1 MKKMLWNNGWTFS
14 TDGCQMQAVTL
25 PHDAM
30 QAAGR
35 RPGAPSGCGGA
46 HYLGGRYV
54 YEKVFTLSEWEAQGV
69 VRFQFDGVYRNAK
82 VYINGQEAG
91 GASYGYL
98 PFFAEAT
105 GLVCEGENLIRV
117 EVDNSQ
123 QPNSRWYSGGG
134 IYRSVWMWTG
144 ENAHIEPFGIRVT
157 TLGIDP
163 AMIRVETAHTGD
175 GVAVEVWDGET
186 MVAKA
191 EGDSAEMTIPN
202 AKLWSAETP
211 NLYRCHV
218 RLTQNGAVA
227 DEADQYFGIR
237 TLHYDTTGFYVNGQ
251 RTMLQGGCLHHDN
264 GIIGACSIP
273 EAEERKL
280 RILKN
285 AGFNAIRCAHNPA
298 STDLL
303 EACDRLGVYV
313 MDEMWDMWYQRKTK
327 FDYAI
332 DFPTHW
338 QADVEAVVAR
348 DYSHPSVIL
357 YSIGNEVTE
366 PHEEKGVL
374 LGKDIIHLLHQLDP
388 TRPVTV
394 GLNMALV
401 AMCANGVSLFAGVDE
416 PPKEVEYA
424 INSTMFNEAVSKS
437 EHMFTA
443 AVIPEVDRVSSP
455 MLDAVDIAGYNYGCN
470 RYPLDA
476 QDHPNRVVVGSETFP
491 HHLAKTWKTIENLPY
506 VIGDFMWTA
515 WDYIGECSIGAW
527 AYGEEALAFSK
538 VYPWKLADCG
548 AFDLLGDPTGE
559 ALWAAAVWKGETKLG
574 VRPVPYPTQTLARG
588 TWRGTNAI
596 PSWSWQGC
604 EGMMAEVEVFTPG
617 AEAELYLNGKRVERK
632 ATEDLRAFFTVPYEA
647 GLLETVAYDEAGN
660 IIGRDALVS
669 AGNDLHWQITCES
682 DTLEAGK
689 VAYFAIT
696 LEDEQGNV
704 ESNRDAELTL
714 SVSGGTLLGFGSAK
728 VRTEAEFLTGHYPSY
743 YGRALAAVRVTD
755 AQNFSIRVT
764 AE

>member
-1 MKKMLWNNGWTFS
+1 MKKILWNNGWTF
-14 TDGCQMQAVTL
+14 TADGGEAQAVTL

-35 RPGAPSGCGGA
+35 APAAPSGCGGA

-54 YEKVFTLSEWEAQGV
+54 YEKTFCLSAEEAEKV
-69 VRFQFDGVYRNAK
+69 VRFQFDGVYRDAR
-82 VYINGQEAG
+82 VYINGKEAG
-91 GASYGYL
+91 GVAYGYL

-105 GLVCEGENLIRV
+105 GLVHEGENHIRV
-117 EVDNSQ
+117 EADNSR

-134 IYRSVWMWTG
+134 IYRSVWMWSG
-144 ENAHIEPFGIRVT
+144 EKTHIAPFGIRVT
-157 TLGIDP
+157 TLGIAP
-163 AMIRVETAHTGD
+163 AVIRVETAHISGD
-175 GVAVEVWDGET
+175 IAVEIFDGEVL
-186 MVAKA
+186 VAKA
-191 EGDSAEMTIPN
+191 EGDSAEITIPN

-211 NLYRCHV
+211 HLYRCHV
-218 RLTQNGAVA
+218 TLTENGALA
-227 DEADQYFGIR
+227 DEADQLFGIR
-237 TLHYDTTGFYVNGQ
+237 TLHYDATGFYVNGQ
-251 RTMLQGGCLHHDN
+251 RTMLRGGCLHHDN

-273 EAEERKL
+273 EAEERRL
-280 RILKN
+280 LILKS

-298 STDLL
+298 SSDLL
-303 EACDRLGVYV
+303 DACDKLGVYV
-313 MDEMWDMWYQRKTK
+313 MDEMWDMWYVRKTK
-327 FDYAI
+327 YDYAI
-332 DFPTHW
+332 DFPTCW
-338 QADVEAVVAR
+338 CEDVKAVVDR

-366 PHEEKGVL
+366 PHEEKGVQ
-374 LGKDIIHLLHQLDP
+374 LGKDIIDLLHRLDP
-388 TRPVTV
+388 TRPTTV

-416 PPKEVEYA
+416 PPKDVEYA
-424 INSTMFNEAVSKS
+424 VNSTMFNEAVSKS

-476 QDHPNRVVVGSETFP
+476 TDHPNRVVVGSETFP
-491 HHLAKTWKTIENLPY
+491 HHLAATWKTIENLPY

-559 ALWAAAVWKGETKLG
+559 ALWAAAVWNKETKLG
-574 VRPVPYPTQTLARG
+574 VRPVPYPTETLARG

-617 AEAELYLNGKRVERK
+617 AEAELYLNGKLVERK
-632 ATEDLRAFFTVPYEA
+632 TVSEMRAFFTLPYEA
-647 GLLETVAYDEAGN
+647 GKLEAVAYDADGTV
-660 IIGRDALVS
+660 IGRDALIS
-669 AGNDLHWQITCES
+669 AGKDLHWHIRCES
-682 DTLEAGK
+682 DSLEAGK
-689 VAYFAIT
+689 VAYFTVT

-704 ESNRDAELTL
+704 ESNRDADLTL
-714 SVSGGTLLGFGSAK
+714 SVSGGELLGFGSAK
-728 VRTEAEFLTGHYPSY
+728 VRTTAEFLDGRYPSY
-743 YGRALAAVRVTD
+743 YGRALAAVRIED
-755 AQNFSIRVT
+755 PENFTICVC
-764 AE
+764 E